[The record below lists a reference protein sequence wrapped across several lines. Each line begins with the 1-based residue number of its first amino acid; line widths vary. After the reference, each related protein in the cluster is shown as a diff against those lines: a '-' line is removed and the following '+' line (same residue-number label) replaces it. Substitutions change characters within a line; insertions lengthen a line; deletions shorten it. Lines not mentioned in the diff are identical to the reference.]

1 MREYKKLFH
10 ENKNQKKAEVAILI
24 SDKRDFK
31 KEIALKKLK
40 KKSKERH
47 YTVGKGYNQEEYIM
61 SVNVYAHNRGT
72 LCT

>member
-1 MREYKKLFH
+1 MKVREYKKLFH

-40 KKSKERH
+40 KKKAKKDITQWERDIIR
-47 YTVGKGYNQEEYIM
+47 KNI
-61 SVNVYAHNRGT
+61 
-72 LCT
+72 